1 MTYGILKVICAIRI
15 VENPMFIRN
24 AINNSIIDTPVTMS
38 AFSIGMLVT
47 PNIKVRNLRFILW
60 IPMEAKVPITV
71 AISAERSAM
80 IRVLYKVLMIASSW
94 KRDTYHFPVN
104 PPHLARVLEL
114 LKDRTISVMIGA

>member
-1 MTYGILKVICAIRI
+1 MTLKMTYGILKVICAIRI
-15 VENPMFIRN
+15 VVNPMVIRN
-24 AINNSIIDTPVTMS
+24 AMNSSIIDTPVTIS

-47 PNIKVRNLRFILW
+47 PSIKVRNLRFILW

-94 KRDTYHFPVN
+94 KRDTIF
-104 PPHLARVLEL
+104 R
-114 LKDRTISVMIGA
+114 

>member
-1 MTYGILKVICAIRI
+1 MKS
-15 VENPMFIRN
+15 
-24 AINNSIIDTPVTMS
+24 SIMDTPVTMS

-47 PNIKVRNLRFILW
+47 PSIKVRNLRFMLW
-60 IPMEAKVPITV
+60 IPMDASVPITV
-71 AISAERSAM
+71 AISAESRAM

>member
-1 MTYGILKVICAIRI
+1 MCNQDCRKSHVHTECDKQQHHRYTSHNVC
-15 VENPMFIRN
+15 VQHRN
-24 AINNSIIDTPVTMS
+24 VGDTQHKGTKL
-38 AFSIGMLVT
+38 A
-47 PNIKVRNLRFILW
+47 

>member
-1 MTYGILKVICAIRI
+1 MTYGILKVICAIKI
-15 VENPMFIRN
+15 VVNPIVIRN
-24 AINNSIIDTPVTMS
+24 AMKSSIMDTPVTMS

-47 PNIKVRNLRFILW
+47 PSIKVRNLRFMLW
-60 IPMEAKVPITV
+60 IPMDASVPITV
-71 AISAERSAM
+71 AISAESRAM